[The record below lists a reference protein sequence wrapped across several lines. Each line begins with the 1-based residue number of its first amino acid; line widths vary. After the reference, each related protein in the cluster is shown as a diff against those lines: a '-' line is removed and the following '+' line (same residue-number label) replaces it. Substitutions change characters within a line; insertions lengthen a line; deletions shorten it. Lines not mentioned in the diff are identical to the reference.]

1 MLTLEE
7 DHEVHRFGHSA
18 YSYRM
23 RTAAR
28 VAIVLVNIFVLL
40 TLRWP
45 VLQAQ
50 DAATRTTPPADPK
63 TVTEIDAGLGP
74 CSADF
79 TVNDS
84 SGSPIY
90 NAKIRLHI
98 EYGKF
103 NLHKLDLE
111 AGTNASGKARFIGL
125 PDKSKQGLF
134 FRASA
139 GGRESSVFDN
149 PAQTCKK
156 DFTITVEKKSP

>member
-1 MLTLEE
+1 MRITTSHKIRPVIAFLLATL
-7 DHEVHRFGHSA
+7 SA
-18 YSYRM
+18 ASLPAQ
-23 RTAAR
+23 TA
-28 VAIVLVNIFVLL
+28 
-40 TLRWP
+40 
-45 VLQAQ
+45 
-50 DAATRTTPPADPK
+50 TPTDPK
-63 TVTEIDAGLGP
+63 TITEIDAGLGP

-79 TVNDS
+79 TVNDP
-84 SGSPIY
+84 SGAPIY

-98 EYGKF
+98 EYGWF

-156 DFTITVEKKSP
+156 DFTIAVEKKSQ

>member
-1 MLTLEE
+1 MQMLKAHTIALL
-7 DHEVHRFGHSA
+7 SA
-18 YSYRM
+18 
-23 RTAAR
+23 
-28 VAIVLVNIFVLL
+28 VLFPLSSVSSV
-40 TLRWP
+40 
-45 VLQAQ
+45 QSQ
-50 DAATRTTPPADPK
+50 STPPVDPK
-63 TVTEIDAGLGP
+63 TITEIDAGLGP

>member
-1 MLTLEE
+1 MP
-7 DHEVHRFGHSA
+7 
-18 YSYRM
+18 
-23 RTAAR
+23 TAAR
-28 VAIVLVNIFVLL
+28 VAIVLVNIFALL
-40 TLRWP
+40 MLSGP

-63 TVTEIDAGLGP
+63 TVTEIDVGLGP

-84 SGSPIY
+84 DGKPIY
-90 NAKIRLHI
+90 NAKIRLHV
-98 EYGKF
+98 EYGWM

-111 AGTNASGKARFIGL
+111 AGTNAAGKARFIGL

-156 DFTITVEKKSP
+156 NFTVTVEKKSP

>member
-1 MLTLEE
+1 MLQ
-7 DHEVHRFGHSA
+7 DPSA
-18 YSYRM
+18 PAQ
-23 RTAAR
+23 TAPP
-28 VAIVLVNIFVLL
+28 VDSKAI
-40 TLRWP
+40 
-45 VLQAQ
+45 
-50 DAATRTTPPADPK
+50 
-63 TVTEIDAGLGP
+63 TEIDAGLGP

-98 EYGKF
+98 AYGRL

-111 AGTNASGKARFIGL
+111 AGTNADGKARYIGL
-125 PDKSKQGLF
+125 PDKGKEGLF

-139 GGRESSVFDN
+139 GAHETSVFDN

-156 DFTITVEKKSP
+156 AFTVVVDRKSP

>member
-1 MLTLEE
+1 MLALVTLS
-7 DHEVHRFGHSA
+7 VSVLRAQSA
-18 YSYRM
+18 
-23 RTAAR
+23 APQNA
-28 VAIVLVNIFVLL
+28 
-40 TLRWP
+40 
-45 VLQAQ
+45 
-50 DAATRTTPPADPK
+50 PPANPSS
-63 TVTEIDAGLGP
+63 VTEIDAGLGP

-98 EYGKF
+98 EYGWM

-111 AGTNASGKARFIGL
+111 AGTNTAGKARFIGL

-139 GGRESSVFDN
+139 GAHETSVFDN

-156 DFTITVEKKSP
+156 AFTITVEKKSP